1 MEKLFLE
8 TRKTVNWSSG
18 KGRPRKVTL
27 TIFVK
32 PFPFRLFEV
41 SASKSAAIS
50 HMRDILLQ
58 EVAWRNQLRY
68 STCLIFCCRKLRE
81 EISCNIPYAWYSA
94 AWSCLKKSAAMFHM
108 LDILLHEVAWRNQ
121 LRYST
126 CLLFCCRKLREEIS
140 CDIPPAWY
148 SAAGSCVKKSA
159 AISHMLD
166 ILLQEVAWRNQLRY
180 PTCLIFCCR
189 KLREDPAWSSLL
201 TCSLEVRFKLDT
213 WLWKWFYSFMTIKWL
228 FLKIFGGILKVY

>member
-81 EISCNIPYAWYSA
+81 EISC
-94 AWSCLKKSAAMFHM
+94 
-108 LDILLHEVAWRNQ
+108 
-121 LRYST
+121 
-126 CLLFCCRKLREEIS
+126 
-140 CDIPPAWY
+140 DIPHAWY